1 MLSAIEELKEL
12 ISSLPGIGPK
22 SALKL
27 ALFLIELPAG
37 EKQRLFENLGKAV
50 DRVFHC
56 SLCHAYAE
64 KDPCPRCQTPYS
76 EEGVLCVVE
85 TAAEIFALEA
95 HLPKGSRFHVLGGK
109 LSPLNGVSPKD
120 LTLDLLMKRVS
131 TEEGVKEVL
140 LAMGPDVEGEATA
153 SYVQAMLKD
162 CGRKISRMAFGVSVG
177 SSLLS
182 SDERSIQKS
191 IAARISY

>member
-12 ISSLPGIGPK
+12 ISSLPGIGPR

-27 ALFLIELPAG
+27 ALFLIELSPE
-37 EKQRLFENLGKAV
+37 EKSRLFENLEKAV
-50 DRVFHC
+50 GRVLHC
-56 SLCHAYAE
+56 SRCLAYAE
-64 KDPCPRCQTPYS
+64 KDPCPRCLAPYS

-85 TAAEIFALEA
+85 TAAEIFALEP
-95 HLPKGSRFHVLGGK
+95 HLPRGSRFHVLGGK
-109 LSPLNGVSPKD
+109 LSPLNGISPKD
-120 LTLDLLMKRVS
+120 LSMDLLMRRVS
-131 TEEGVKEVL
+131 SEEGIREIL

-153 SYVQAMLKD
+153 SYVQSLLKES
-162 CGRKISRMAFGVSVG
+162 GKKISRMAFGVSVG

>member
-1 MLSAIEELKEL
+1 MLPAIEELKEL
-12 ISSLPGIGPK
+12 ISSLPGIGSK

-27 ALFLIELPAG
+27 ALFLVELPAE
-37 EKQRLFENLGKAV
+37 EKHRLFENLEKAV
-50 DRVFHC
+50 GRVFHC

-64 KDPCPRCQTPYS
+64 KDPCSRCLTPYS
-76 EEGVLCVVE
+76 EEGLLCVVE

-95 HLPKGSRFHVLGGK
+95 HLPRGSRFHVLGGK

-120 LTLDLLMKRVS
+120 LTLDLLVNRVS
-131 TEEGVKEVL
+131 TEEGIKEVL

-153 SYVQAMLKD
+153 NYVQSLLKD
-162 CGRKISRMAFGVSVG
+162 SSRKISRMAFGVSVG

>member
-1 MLSAIEELKEL
+1 MLPAIEELKEL

-27 ALFLIELPAG
+27 ALFLIDLPLE
-37 EKQRLFENLGKAV
+37 EKQRLFENLEKAV
-50 DRVFHC
+50 GRVHRC

-64 KDPCPRCQTPYS
+64 KDPCTRCLTPYS
-76 EEGVLCVVE
+76 EEGLLCVVE
-85 TAAEIFALEA
+85 TAAEIFALEP
-95 HLPKGSRFHVLGGK
+95 HLPRGSRFHVLGGK
-109 LSPLNGVSPKD
+109 LSPLNGISPRD
-120 LTLDLLMKRVS
+120 LSLDLLMNRVNS
-131 TEEGVKEVL
+131 EEGIREVL

-153 SYVQAMLKD
+153 NYVQSLLKD
-162 CGRKISRMAFGVSVG
+162 SGRKISRMAFGVSVG